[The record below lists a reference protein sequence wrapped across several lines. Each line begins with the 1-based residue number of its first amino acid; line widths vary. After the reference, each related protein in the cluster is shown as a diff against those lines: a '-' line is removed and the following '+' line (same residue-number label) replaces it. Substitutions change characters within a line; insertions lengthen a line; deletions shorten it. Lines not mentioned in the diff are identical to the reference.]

1 MKISDSF
8 TFDADQETVWKLL
21 MDPDAIAKALP
32 GVEKLT
38 PVEEQEN
45 AWQATA
51 KIEIASVSGT
61 YTGFVRISEIAPPD
75 QYRLTVSGEGKQSM
89 IDGTALL
96 RLSYDAEKRQ
106 TILMWEAEAKIAGKL
121 ASVGQRLIGAAAA
134 MLSKLFFRALA
145 KQLPA
150 ASDAQQK
157 GGLEEL
163 QT

>member
-1 MKISDSF
+1 VKISD
-8 TFDADQETVWKLL
+8 TFIFEADQETVWKLL

-38 PVEEQEN
+38 PVEGEDM
-45 AWQATA
+45 AWQAAA
-51 KIEIASVSGT
+51 KLEIASVSGT
-61 YTGFVRISEIAPPD
+61 YSGFVRMSEIDPPN

-96 RLSYDAEKRQ
+96 KLSYDPEKRH
-106 TILMWEAEAKIAGKL
+106 TILTWEAEAQIAGKL

-145 KQLPA
+145 KQLP
-150 ASDAQQK
+150 S
-157 GGLEEL
+157 E
-163 QT
+163 T